1 MKKILI
7 LSICLISLI
16 SFSVNASNTIAIL
29 DNGISEAEKSVT
41 VSVSTANF
49 SEGDDITL
57 LVFKP
62 TSEQSEPDKTNIVAI
77 NQTDYREGMT
87 SITFN
92 LPSDATG
99 DYEIRIGGTNVETYT
114 SGTFRVTEYSFGD
127 LNGDGN
133 YDDTDAI
140 LILRVFLELDE
151 INVKLNKN
159 YYDLNN
165 DGVINAKDAAIVYKM
180 N

>member
-1 MKKILI
+1 MKKVFI
-7 LSICLISLI
+7 LSLCLISLF
-16 SFSVNASNTIAIL
+16 SFSVSASGTIAIL

-41 VSVSTANF
+41 VSVSTENF

-62 TSEQSEPDKTNIVAI
+62 TEEQPEPDETNIVAI
-77 NQTDYREGMT
+77 NQTDYNEGMT
-87 SITFN
+87 DITFN

-99 DYEIRIGGTNVETYT
+99 EYEIRIGGTNVETYT

-140 LILRVFLELDE
+140 LILRVFLEIDE

-159 YYDLNN
+159 YYDLNS
-165 DGVINAKDAAIVYKM
+165 DGVINVKDAAIVYKM
-180 N
+180 K